1 MSEREGRG
9 EVNEGEGRAEV
20 NEGED
25 RGRDLAAVRVEAGSI
40 DLLMR
45 DFAQQLVDLSDTD
58 WMAKRRAG
66 IRPVD
71 EAGVAEETAA
81 ALEALLDAYESGDEE
96 TREDVR
102 EIFRAHRYF
111 TWAAGLPHEWRSA
124 AEFRRRLILVSAR
137 DQHEDPRDELMM
149 IWWLCN
155 RARALGI
162 DIEPVLTEVAGMS
175 SDVDHYE
182 FGSMRQLILRGREQH
197 DLR

>member
-1 MSEREGRG
+1 MSEGM
-9 EVNEGEGRAEV
+9 
-20 NEGED
+20 
-25 RGRDLAAVRVEAGSI
+25 DLAAVRIDVGVM
-40 DLLMR
+40 DLLLR
-45 DFAQQLVDLSDTD
+45 DIGQRPVDVNDPD
-58 WMAKRRAG
+58 WRAKRRAAPK
-66 IRPVD
+66 PVD
-71 EAGVAEETAA
+71 EAGVATEAAA

-111 TWAAGLPHEWRSA
+111 TWAAGLPHEWESA

-137 DQHEDPRDELMM
+137 DQHRDPRDELMM

-162 DIEPVLTEVAGMS
+162 DIEPVLTEVAAMS
-175 SDVDHYE
+175 SDVDHYD
-182 FGSMRQLILRGREQH
+182 FGSMRELILRGREEH